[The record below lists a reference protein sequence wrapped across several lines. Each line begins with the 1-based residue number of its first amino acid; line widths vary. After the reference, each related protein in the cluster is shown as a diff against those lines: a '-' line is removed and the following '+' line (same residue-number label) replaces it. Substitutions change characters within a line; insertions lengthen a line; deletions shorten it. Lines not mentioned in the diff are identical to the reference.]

1 MFSKRLIITLLT
13 VLVLLPQSAC
23 GPFKYKKVNAEKDVP
38 INVRDRV
45 KKNME
50 EGKGFRLMNQMKK
63 GNTYDF
69 ASSNPLWRAT
79 LDTLDF
85 MPLVSANYS
94 GGIVV
99 TDWYSEN
106 NTPNESVKISIR
118 FLTNEIRSDA
128 LDINVFLKKCSENL
142 TNCSISKNNTDL
154 VADLNL
160 NILKKAFF
168 SIFRFRSATRSVL
181 FLLIEQLV
189 KFSEHF
195 FKNTFMSNASDLIS
209 LVRNL
214 IEILTDSFGVLFSLY
229 QSVTTIPPL

>member
-1 MFSKRLIITLLT
+1 MLKLYILLKIMLSKKNIVILFSIIVLLT
-13 VLVLLPQSAC
+13 QSAC
-23 GPFKYKKVNAEKDVP
+23 EAFKYKKVSAKDVP
-38 INVRDRV
+38 PNVRDRV

-50 EGKGFRLMNQMKK
+50 EGKGFRLMNQLKK
-63 GNTYDF
+63 GNNYDF

-106 NTPNESVKISIR
+106 NTPNESVKISVR

-128 LDINVFLKKCSENL
+128 LDINIFLKRCSENL
-142 TNCSISKNNTDL
+142 INCSISKNNTDL

-160 NILKKAFF
+160 NILKKATKYEKE
-168 SIFRFRSATRSVL
+168 I
-181 FLLIEQLV
+181 IE
-189 KFSEHF
+189 KYKKENPYEIGDAS
-195 FKNTFMSNASDLIS
+195 KNR
-209 LVRNL
+209 RNKKK
-214 IEILTDSFGVLFSLY
+214 
-229 QSVTTIPPL
+229 

>member
-1 MFSKRLIITLLT
+1 MFSKKNIVILLSII
-13 VLVLLPQSAC
+13 VLLAQSAC
-23 GPFKYKKVNAEKDVP
+23 GPFKYKKVSAKDVP
-38 INVRDRV
+38 PNVRDRV

-50 EGKGFRLMNQMKK
+50 EGKGFRLMNQIKK
-63 GNTYDF
+63 GTNYEF

-106 NTPNESVKISIR
+106 DTPTESVKISVR

-128 LDINVFLKKCSENL
+128 LDINIFLKKCSQNL
-142 TNCSISKNNTDL
+142 TNCSISKNNTNL

-160 NILKKAFF
+160 NILKKAAKYQKEKIQKYKEENPYEIGDA
-168 SIFRFRSATRSVL
+168 SKNKRS
-181 FLLIEQLV
+181 
-189 KFSEHF
+189 K
-195 FKNTFMSNASDLIS
+195 KK
-209 LVRNL
+209 
-214 IEILTDSFGVLFSLY
+214 
-229 QSVTTIPPL
+229 